1 MRRFLISCAAGSLAC
16 ATAFAA
22 PADAGAVA
30 FDATMNQ
37 LDKGGSTLYYTNIKD
52 SMEQIQTALD
62 YMAKIPAANSED
74 QLTPE
79 RVVKLIRVFS
89 RVLNLEALHAMGS
102 SVKKMPDDLT
112 NYRSFVYTGDSA
124 LQGVLF
130 DLAGRENRSLTL
142 PARLPESTILAFET
156 RLDFATAWNSF
167 CKALAESPELPPE
180 AKNVPANLEAA
191 CRAAGVELDTLLKTT
206 SGTWSMVVVA
216 ADPAVSP
223 LPMLRLSVPDQN
235 GALFKLL
242 QEKSGLQLT
251 EKGQGRYSIVG
262 LPLPILPELTT
273 GNGLLTIYSDARVE
287 QVLKGGLIQSKTYGG
302 YFKGMPEKSL
312 GFFYLNVNQQLW
324 SLFLM
329 QVQEPTFAALLQQVP
344 PPIFAGFSTREKDGY
359 ASTTRSNWHATPTV
373 SNVAILSGM
382 LLPALNQARE
392 RARQIQKRQQQM
404 QQQVPAAN

>member
-1 MRRFLISCAAGSLAC
+1 MKSIYFKNFL
-16 ATAFAA
+16 ATAIMVLVSFMMI
-22 PADAGAVA
+22 GMA
-30 FDATMNQ
+30 FLFIGQ
-37 LDKGGSTLYYTNIKD
+37 SFVIKSHKD

-102 SVKKMPDDLT
+102 SVKKMPDGLT

-191 CRAAGVELDTLLKTT
+191 CRAAGVELVTLLKTI
-206 SGTWSMVVVA
+206 SGTWSMLVVA

-223 LPMLRLSVPDQN
+223 LPMSPCSRATASACAKSASEL
-235 GALFKLL
+235 LF
-242 QEKSGLQLT
+242 SAH
-251 EKGQGRYSIVG
+251 R
-262 LPLPILPELTT
+262 
-273 GNGLLTIYSDARVE
+273 
-287 QVLKGGLIQSKTYGG
+287 
-302 YFKGMPEKSL
+302 
-312 GFFYLNVNQQLW
+312 
-324 SLFLM
+324 
-329 QVQEPTFAALLQQVP
+329 
-344 PPIFAGFSTREKDGY
+344 
-359 ASTTRSNWHATPTV
+359 
-373 SNVAILSGM
+373 SGM
-382 LLPALNQARE
+382 TPQE
-392 RARQIQKRQQQM
+392 RLIWR
-404 QQQVPAAN
+404 